1 MKVERT
7 LTVNNSTSFLPS
19 FLEDKKKKKKEI
31 QDPERLKQCKEPQD

>member
-7 LTVNNSTSFLPS
+7 LTVKNSASFLPS
-19 FLEDKKKKKKEI
+19 FLEDKKKKEKKI

>member
-19 FLEDKKKKKKEI
+19 FLEDKKKKKKI